1 MPIRTRG
8 SRTLSSGSTTAK
20 SGASGPGRAKV
31 TSQNLAGW
39 ILNAMSFNYSLSFA
53 RDLNVLGWTRCR
65 SRRSLGVWARSVR
78 RRLIRG
84 ASQELLLR
92 FTGSSP
98 RPRDSPDQT
107 AMASPRQTAKENCL
121 PSCGSN
127 VSTLERQNHMNTT
140 PILQGKHA
148 AVFGAGGSIGT
159 AVAKE
164 FAAEGAE
171 VFLSGR
177 TKPGVDA
184 MAKQIAA
191 KGGLAHAAAI
201 DTLDDA
207 AVW

>member
-1 MPIRTRG
+1 
-8 SRTLSSGSTTAK
+8 
-20 SGASGPGRAKV
+20 
-31 TSQNLAGW
+31 
-39 ILNAMSFNYSLSFA
+39 
-53 RDLNVLGWTRCR
+53 
-65 SRRSLGVWARSVR
+65 
-78 RRLIRG
+78 
-84 ASQELLLR
+84 
-92 FTGSSP
+92 
-98 RPRDSPDQT
+98 
-107 AMASPRQTAKENCL
+107 
-121 PSCGSN
+121 
-127 VSTLERQNHMNTT
+127 MNTT